1 MVSQREFSVVE
12 KLVIP
17 VSPSLQGK
25 AQAFTPFPAA
35 WPSYKLVSDND

>member
-17 VSPSLQGK
+17 VSSSLQGK
-25 AQAFTPFPAA
+25 ARAFTPFPA
-35 WPSYKLVSDND
+35 WLSYKLVSDSD